1 MSDNLDLFESELN
14 SEFALSL
21 EACNAQ
27 EILDC
32 FAKWNQSEESQLN
45 CWDSQL
51 ADEEIGFNLNNVN
64 DELWLFETKNE
75 ILLLNNRQAFLA
87 NHKDTKEEIKEEIEQ
102 ETKEKAK
109 ESNLVLDID
118 QSK

>member
-32 FAKWNQSEESQLN
+32 FAKWNQSEESQLD

-51 ADEEIGFNLNNVN
+51 ADEEIGFNLNIGS
-64 DELWLFETKNE
+64 DEFWLFEMKNE
-75 ILLLNNRQAFLA
+75 ILLHNDRQTLGT
-87 NHKDTKEEIKEEIEQ
+87 NHRDTKEETKEEIEQ
-102 ETKEKAK
+102 EAKEKK
-109 ESNLVLDID
+109 RKNLI
-118 QSK
+118 